1 MNKLKEIQYY
11 NNRLPGKL
19 DDNLL
24 FYFSFDSGNSKIN
37 PISGKSGLNQPY
49 LFSGEILPSVGNF
62 WNNSGY
68 GYINNNYIKVNNVN
82 DLIDF
87 QDFTFI
93 CVYENIAKT
102 GATLLSTVS
111 VSTIEYYDEFGLP
124 YNDLVYKGFEFGF
137 TSNSRLFFEF
147 YDSDGPKVFTSNFDL
162 ADKSSVFLN
171 VSNKNAFFG
180 YYNFIEDRLIS
191 NNFNFNSQFIFDP
204 ENLFIGKNP
213 SSSNLYNYNKQFE
226 GLIEQTVLCSPGI
239 FPYEIENINKAFAS
253 KYISGSSFV
262 NETLLTGV
270 TGVTTG
276 VSGEEILLTGFL
288 YGITGYTTGVLGINT
303 GVVTGIEFIL
313 TGTYED
319 EFGNL
324 ENGYQEVQLFGD
336 VITTG
341 FVPLTGILK
350 LVENVVIEESV
361 SGEGQRLAEFGKN
374 NLNLLSTV
382 NSEDT
387 VEIQTITGNYNQ
399 KLLKN
404 ISSFYDNVNKNHI
417 FTDLQSANSN
427 INYTLFANG
436 LLTTSGSKIQV
447 GNAYSPKIFIS
458 GGDYI
463 LTKPGEFLFSNLDS
477 VNSIFGD
484 FITGSGIVENTFS
497 KTNSGILNTA
507 NFKNYNIYFNG
518 QKLTE
523 NIHFTFQS
531 SLVNFNLFFDL
542 FGDQM
547 SGKLILIPK
556 NFNSSTTGSKNLYS
570 VNKFYNNYSQVYKN
584 GVRQRLN
591 FDYIENGTFT
601 LNNGS
606 GILDIKNNSIY
617 NNDQLFN

>member
-24 FYFSFDSGNSKIN
+24 FYFSFDGGNSTVN
-37 PISGKSGLNQPY
+37 PISGKSGLNQSY

-62 WNNSGY
+62 WSNPGY

-82 DLIDF
+82 NLIDF

-111 VSTIEYYDEFGLP
+111 VSPIESYDDFGLP

-137 TSNSRLFFEF
+137 TANGRLFFEF
-147 YDSDGPKVFTSNFDL
+147 YDSDGPKVFTSDFDL

-171 VSNKNAFFG
+171 VSNRNTFFG
-180 YYNFIEDRLIS
+180 YYNFIENKIIS
-191 NNFNFNSQFIFDP
+191 NNFNFNSQFIFNP

-226 GLIEQTVLCSPGI
+226 GLIEQTVLCSPGL

-262 NETLLTGV
+262 TETLLTGV

-276 VSGEEILLTGFL
+276 TLGEEILLTGFL
-288 YGITGYTTGVLGINT
+288 YGITGYTTGILGIDT
-303 GVVTGIEFIL
+303 GVVTGIQFII
-313 TGTYED
+313 TGTYQD

-324 ENGYQEVQLFGD
+324 ESGYQEVQLLGD

-350 LVENVVIEESV
+350 LVETVVIEESV
-361 SGEGQRLAEFGKN
+361 SGESQRLAEFGKN
-374 NLNLLSTV
+374 SLNLLSTV
-382 NSEDT
+382 NSEDL

-404 ISSFYDNVNKNHI
+404 ISSFYDDVNKNYI
-417 FTDLQSANSN
+417 FTDLQSADSN

-436 LLTTSGSKIQV
+436 LLATSGSKIQV
-447 GNAYSPKIFIS
+447 GNIYSPRISIS

-463 LTKPGEFLFSNLDS
+463 LTKPGEFLFSNSDS
-477 VNSIFGD
+477 VDSIFGD
-484 FITGSGIVENTFS
+484 FITGSGIVENAFS
-497 KTNSGILNTA
+497 KTNSGILNTP
-507 NFKNYNIYFNG
+507 NFKDYNIYFNG

-531 SLVNFNLFFDL
+531 SLVNFNLFFNL

-556 NFNSSTTGSKNLYS
+556 NFNNSVTGSKNLYS

-606 GILDIKNNSIY
+606 GILDIKNNYIY
-617 NNDQLFN
+617 NNDQLFV